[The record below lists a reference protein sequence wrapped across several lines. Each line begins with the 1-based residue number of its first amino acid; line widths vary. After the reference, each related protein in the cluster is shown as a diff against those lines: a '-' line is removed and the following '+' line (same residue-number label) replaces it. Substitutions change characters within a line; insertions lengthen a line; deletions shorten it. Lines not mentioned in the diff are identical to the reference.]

1 MNYTIRTNCIFCDN
15 KLIDTFFKNDYNN
28 YCGHYT
34 VPLETELDKMI
45 NIPFNI
51 FICSNC
57 KTVQT
62 KYLGDLNEIYKYNHA
77 TNTGTIMN
85 NLHHKNLDLIL
96 KYKDNINNIIEI
108 GCSKGTLSDLILD
121 NIKLDYYIVEPHFI
135 GNKMNKIV
143 INDFYENV
151 DDNNINADTIIISH
165 VFEHFYNP
173 KEILLKI
180 SNNKNIKNFF
190 LVFPDLEYYINNNI
204 LHVLNTEHTYYVDNN
219 FLINYFENYGF
230 KLIEKQDYIGH
241 SVLFYFIKNDI
252 AITNNQPLLQHGTT
266 GSNELMN
273 INYSL
278 DIFYKNIFDTVNKFN
293 NIINRSRDNDIN
305 KEIYIWP
312 ASIHSLYLIIF
323 GLNDKLLSG
332 MLDNCK
338 NKINNKL
345 YGTNLKIFN
354 FEEKIKE
361 NIILFITGGVFNKEI
376 EKKLIENNIEYYI

>member
-1 MNYTIRTNCIFCDN
+1 MNYTIRINCIFCDT
-15 KLIDTFFKNDYNN
+15 KLTDTFFKDDYEN
-28 YCGHYT
+28 YCGHYA
-34 VPLETELDKMI
+34 VPFETDLNKMI

-51 FICSNC
+51 YTCSKC

-62 KYLGDLNEIYKYNHA
+62 KYLGDLNEIYKFNHA
-77 TNTGTIMN
+77 TNTGTTMN

-96 KYKDNINNIIEI
+96 KYQDNINNIIEI
-108 GCSKGTLSDLILD
+108 GCSKGTLSDLILN
-121 NIKLDYYIVEPHFI
+121 NIKLDYYIIEPHFI
-135 GNKMNKIV
+135 GDKNNKII

-180 SNNKNIKNFF
+180 SNNKKIKNFF

-204 LHVLNTEHTYYVDNN
+204 LHVLNTEHTYYIDNN

-241 SVLFYFIKNDI
+241 SVLFYFIKN
-252 AITNNQPLLQHGTT
+252 NNLIVNN
-266 GSNELMN
+266 NEIIN

-278 DIFYKNIFDTVNKFN
+278 TTYYNKIFDTVNKFN
-293 NIINRSRDNDIN
+293 QIINNNNNN

-323 GLNDKLLSG
+323 GLNDKLLTG
-332 MLDNCK
+332 MLDNCLH
-338 NKINNKL
+338 KINNKL

-354 FEEKIKE
+354 FEKKIKE
-361 NIILFITGGVFNKEI
+361 NIIILIIGGIFNKEI
-376 EKKLIENNIEYYI
+376 ETKLIENNIEYYII

>member
-1 MNYTIRTNCIFCDN
+1 
-15 KLIDTFFKNDYNN
+15 
-28 YCGHYT
+28 
-34 VPLETELDKMI
+34 MI

-51 FICSNC
+51 FTCSKC

-96 KYKDNINNIIEI
+96 KYQDNINNIIEI
-108 GCSKGTLSDLILD
+108 GCSKGSLADLILD
-121 NIKLDYYIVEPHFI
+121 NIKLDYYIIEPHFI
-135 GNKMNKIV
+135 GNKDNKII
-143 INDFYENV
+143 INNFYENV
-151 DDNNINADTIIISH
+151 DDNNINANTIIISH

-204 LHVLNTEHTYYVDNN
+204 LHVLNTEHTYYVDND

-252 AITNNQPLLQHGTT
+252 PINNQPISLWYESTDR
-266 GSNELMN
+266 NELIN
-273 INYSL
+273 VNYSL

-293 NIINRSRDNDIN
+293 KIINDNLD

-332 MLDNCK
+332 MLDNCQ

-361 NIILFITGGVFNKEI
+361 NIILLITGGLFNKEI
-376 EKKLIENNIEYYI
+376 ELKLINNNIKYYN

>member
-1 MNYTIRTNCIFCDN
+1 
-15 KLIDTFFKNDYNN
+15 
-28 YCGHYT
+28 
-34 VPLETELDKMI
+34 MI

-51 FICSNC
+51 YTCSKC

-77 TNTGTIMN
+77 TNTGSIMN

-108 GCSKGTLSDLILD
+108 GCSKGTLSDLILN
-121 NIKLDYYIVEPHFI
+121 NIKLDYYIIEPNFI
-135 GNKMNKIV
+135 GDKNNKII

-151 DDNNINADTIIISH
+151 DDYNINANTIIISH

-190 LVFPDLEYYINNNI
+190 LVFPDLEYYINNNT
-204 LHVLNTEHTYYVDNN
+204 LHVLNIEHTYYIDND

-241 SVLFYFIKNDI
+241 SVLFYFIKNNTPI
-252 AITNNQPLLQHGTT
+252 INN
-266 GSNELMN
+266 NELIN

-278 DIFYKNIFDTVNKFN
+278 DIFYNKIFDTIKRFN
-293 NIINRSRDNDIN
+293 DIINNNIN

-332 MLDNCK
+332 MLDNCS
-338 NKINNKL
+338 
-345 YGTNLKIFN
+345 
-354 FEEKIKE
+354 
-361 NIILFITGGVFNKEI
+361 
-376 EKKLIENNIEYYI
+376 KKLIINYMVLI

>member
-1 MNYTIRTNCIFCDN
+1 MNYTIRTNCIFCDT
-15 KLIDTFFKNDYNN
+15 KLTDTFFKDDYEN
-28 YCGHYT
+28 YCGHYA
-34 VPLETELDKMI
+34 VSIETELNKMI

-51 FICSNC
+51 YTCSKC

-62 KYLGDLNEIYKYNHA
+62 KYLGDLNEIYKFNHA
-77 TNTGTIMN
+77 TNTGTTMN

-96 KYKDNINNIIEI
+96 KYQDDINNIIEI
-108 GCSKGTLSDLILD
+108 GCSKGTLADLILN
-121 NIKLDYYIVEPHFI
+121 NIKLDYYIIEPHFI
-135 GNKMNKIV
+135 GDKNNKII

-180 SNNKNIKNFF
+180 SNNKKIKNFF

-204 LHVLNTEHTYYVDNN
+204 LHVLNTEHTYYIDNN

-241 SVLFYFIKNDI
+241 SVLFYFIKN
-252 AITNNQPLLQHGTT
+252 NNQLLSLQHGPI
-266 GSNELMN
+266 GRDELIN

-278 DIFYKNIFDTVNKFN
+278 ATFYNKIFDTVNKFN
-293 NIINRSRDNDIN
+293 QIIINNNNN

-323 GLNDKLLSG
+323 GLNDKLLTG
-332 MLDNCK
+332 MLDNCS

-361 NIILFITGGVFNKEI
+361 NIIILITGGIFNKEI
-376 EKKLIENNIEYYI
+376 ETKLIENNIEYYIIL